1 MRFRAALS
9 VTVAGLLFVPRISHA
24 HLVNT
29 GLGPIYDGISHL
41 FVSIEDLLPVVAI
54 ALLAGLNGADAGRR
68 MAIALPLS
76 WLAGGMAGVLLPS
89 APLVTPPAALSL
101 LVLGVLTAVDRKIAP
116 LGIVA
121 LSLVLGLIHGW
132 RNGAAIVDAEVSAVG
147 LVGIT
152 AAVFVVATLVSALAA
167 AANLTW
173 SRVVMRVVG
182 SWIGATGLLMAGWA
196 LSGRL

>member
-1 MRFRAALS
+1 MRHRAALS
-9 VTVAGLLFVPRISHA
+9 VTLTGLLFMPGVSQA

-68 MAIALPLS
+68 MVIALPLS
-76 WLAGGMAGVLLPS
+76 WLAGGMAGVLLPYAS
-89 APLVTPPAALSL
+89 LVVPPAAVSL
-101 LVLGVLTAVDRKIAP
+101 LVLGVLTAVDLKIAP
-116 LGIVA
+116 LGIMA
-121 LSLVLGLIHGW
+121 LSLVLGLVHGW
-132 RNGAAIVDAEVSAVG
+132 RNGVAILDAEVSAVG

-152 AAVFVVATLVSALAA
+152 GAVFVVATLVSALAA
-167 AANLTW
+167 SANLTW
-173 SRVVMRVVG
+173 TRVVMRVVG
-182 SWIGATGLLMAGWA
+182 SWIGATGLLLVGWT